1 MHYWEIRKYD
11 NGTFIVSE
19 SDADG
24 STPDYKRKYSGGSIS
39 KAWRCFR
46 HCVIGITCSVK
57 DCERKNCKEGLKC
70 ISMR

>member
-19 SDADG
+19 SDMDG

-46 HCVIGITCSVK
+46 HCVIGITCSIV
-57 DCERKNCKEGLKC
+57 
-70 ISMR
+70 S